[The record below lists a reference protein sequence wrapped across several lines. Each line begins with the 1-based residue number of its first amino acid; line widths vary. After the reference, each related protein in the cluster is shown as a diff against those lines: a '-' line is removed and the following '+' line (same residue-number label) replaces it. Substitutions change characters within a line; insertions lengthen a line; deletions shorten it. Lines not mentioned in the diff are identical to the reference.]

1 MINVVMIARNRPN
14 LTRQA
19 VVSLYSHTSP
29 GSFNLTL
36 VDDQS
41 DDLIE
46 VESPNACVL
55 RIGRSNGVVSK
66 IKNLGVYWS
75 EHYFGRGQ
83 FLYMSDNDVYFQPNW
98 FDHLIHAGIH
108 HGTEYRLIGGQNHP
122 FHQPVGRQDAL
133 STILSI
139 PIREYGAVAGTSWLM
154 NWDTWD
160 KYGPLE
166 ESGAPGVGQSEDH
179 AFCQKIRADGY
190 KVGAVWPHVVIDT
203 GITQTDGQLSPGH
216 EHKKRVEG
224 VVYE

>member
-1 MINVVMIARNRPN
+1 MINIVMIAKNRPN

-19 VVSLYSHTSP
+19 VVSLYSHTPP

-75 EHYFGRGQ
+75 EHYFGRGDW
-83 FLYMSDNDVYFQPNW
+83 LYMSDNDVFYTAGW
-98 FDHLIHAGIH
+98 SVHLIKQMDAGFFD
-108 HGTEYRLIGGQNHP
+108 GYALLGGQNHP
-122 FHQPVGRQDAL
+122 YHQPQPVNKML
-133 STILSI
+133 
-139 PIREYGAVAGTSWLM
+139 PFIREYHALAGTSWLM
-154 NWDTWD
+154 PWSTWD
-160 KYGPLE
+160 KYGPLA
-166 ESGAPGVGQSEDH
+166 ESNAPGVGQSEDH

-203 GITQTDGQLSPGH
+203 GITQTNGQLSPGH

>member
-1 MINVVMIARNRPN
+1 MINIVMIAKNRPN

-19 VVSLYSHTSP
+19 VVSLYSHTPP

-66 IKNLGVYWS
+66 VKNLGVYWS
-75 EHYFGRGQ
+75 EHYFGRSDW
-83 FLYMSDNDVYFQPNW
+83 LYMSDNDVF
-98 FDHLIHAGIH
+98 F
-108 HGTEYRLIGGQNHP
+108 TEDWSQKLTKLADDVDPQYVLVGGQNHP
-122 FHQPVGRQDAL
+122 YHQVINHQGDVN
-133 STILSI
+133 
-139 PIREYGAVAGTSWLM
+139 EYGAVAGTSWLM
-154 NWDTWD
+154 RWGIWDT
-160 KYGPLE
+160 YGPLE

-190 KVGAVWPHVVIDT
+190 KVGAVWPHVVLDT

>member
-19 VVSLYSHTSP
+19 VVSLYAHTP
-29 GSFNLTL
+29 PDSFNLTL

-75 EHYFGRGQ
+75 EHYFGRGDW
-83 FLYMSDNDVYFQPNW
+83 LYLSDNDVYFKPDWSLDLTIAMQQTYYQT
-98 FDHLIHAGIH
+98 F
-108 HGTEYRLIGGQNHP
+108 RLVGGQNHP
-122 FHQPVGRQDAL
+122 YHHPI
-133 STILSI
+133 SILGMV
-139 PIREYGAVAGTSWLM
+139 REYGALAGTSWLM
-154 NWDTWD
+154 PWSTWD

-166 ESGAPGVGQSEDH
+166 ESNAPGVGQSEDH

-190 KVGAVWPHVVIDT
+190 KVGAVWPHVVLDT

>member
-1 MINVVMIARNRPN
+1 MINVVMIAKNRPN

-19 VVSLYSHTSP
+19 VVSLYAHTPP

-75 EHYFGRGQ
+75 EHYFGRGDW
-83 FLYMSDNDVYFQPNW
+83 LYLSDNDAFFTDRWSEKLVLALADGQRSKFA
-98 FDHLIHAGIH
+98 LV
-108 HGTEYRLIGGQNHP
+108 GGQNHP
-122 FHQPVGRQDAL
+122 FHAPISRG
-133 STILSI
+133 I
-139 PIREYGAVAGTSWLM
+139 PADEFFAVAGTSWLM
-154 NWDTWD
+154 QWSTWD
-160 KYGPLE
+160 RWGPLA
-166 ESGAPGVGQSEDH
+166 ESNAPGVGQSEDH

-190 KVGAVWPHVVIDT
+190 KVGAVWPHVVLDT

>member
-1 MINVVMIARNRPN
+1 MINIVMIARNRPN

-19 VVSLYSHTSP
+19 VVSLYSHTPP

-75 EHYFGRGQ
+75 EHYFGRGEW
-83 FLYMSDNDVYFQPNW
+83 LYLSDNDAFFMDGWSEKLVLAIADGQQYKFA
-98 FDHLIHAGIH
+98 LV
-108 HGTEYRLIGGQNHP
+108 GGQNHP
-122 FHQPVGRQDAL
+122 YHQPISGIGVV
-133 STILSI
+133 
-139 PIREYGAVAGTSWLM
+139 REYGAVAGTSWLM
-154 NWDTWD
+154 PWSTWDT
-160 KYGPLE
+160 YGPLE

-190 KVGAVWPHVVIDT
+190 KVGAVWPHVVLDT